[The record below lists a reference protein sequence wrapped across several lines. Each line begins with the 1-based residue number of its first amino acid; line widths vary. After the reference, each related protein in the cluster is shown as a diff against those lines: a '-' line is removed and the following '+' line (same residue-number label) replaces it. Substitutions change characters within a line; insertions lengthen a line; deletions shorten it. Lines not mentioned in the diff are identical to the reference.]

1 MATTLPQVITSYYA
15 AEQAGD
21 FETLARCFAP
31 DGTVRDE
38 AHTHQGRAAIA
49 AWMTEA
55 EAKAKYRHRTEILG
69 VRELDGVHVVSVRVS
84 GQFPN
89 SPVTLENSFRVADG
103 VIQSLEIG

>member
-1 MATTLPQVITSYYA
+1 MATTLPQAITSYYA
-15 AEQAGD
+15 AEQAAD
-21 FETLARCFAP
+21 FETLACCFAP

-55 EAKAKYRHRTEILG
+55 QAKYRHRTEILG
-69 VRELDGVHVVSVRVS
+69 VRELDDVHVVSVRVS

-103 VIQSLEIG
+103 AIQSLEIG